1 MRNSYWHHKIHP
13 KHVYFLNK
21 TFPTRQAPLQ
31 SLIKDKIANSKQY
44 RAKTKNFVQNIE
56 QF

>member
-44 RAKTKNFVQNIE
+44 RAKTKNFVENIE